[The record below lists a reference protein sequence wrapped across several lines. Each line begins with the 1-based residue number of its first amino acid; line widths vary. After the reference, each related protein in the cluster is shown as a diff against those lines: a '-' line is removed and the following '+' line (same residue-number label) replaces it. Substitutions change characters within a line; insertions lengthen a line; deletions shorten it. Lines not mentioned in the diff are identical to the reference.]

1 MYLLIQTDNSQYVN
15 LEALKIMG
23 PKALA
28 LIGLCSSRHCPG
40 VRSPSS
46 AVQLSRY
53 LSWVAWFVA
62 MSFYVVGLLM
72 IKNQG
77 DKYEYRDNF
86 QSYYNC
92 NVLKPGIFRAGASFA
107 LTSIVLEVVYLVVAQ
122 HQTEKTAS
130 DPSTVVVAQHQTEK
144 TASDPSTDQ
153 RSIIAMC

>member
-53 LSWVAWFVA
+53 LSW
-62 MSFYVVGLLM
+62 
-72 IKNQG
+72 
-77 DKYEYRDNF
+77 
-86 QSYYNC
+86 
-92 NVLKPGIFRAGASFA
+92 AGASFA